1 MYGDAMAERSGCSQD
16 HHQVVGRSP
25 ALLEVLRQ
33 VHAVAHTDATVLVC
47 GESGTGKEVIAR
59 AIHRHSRRAAAP
71 LVRVN
76 CAALAPTL
84 LESEL
89 FGHERGAFTGALAR
103 RAGRFEIADGGT
115 LFLDEIGETPMH
127 VQPKL
132 LRVLQEREFERL
144 GSSQTQRCDV
154 RLIAATNRELAA
166 MIAERSFREDLYYR
180 LNVFSI
186 LLPPLRE
193 RRDDIVPLAEHF
205 VGRLAGRMNKSI
217 CGIRPESLA
226 KLRSYDWPGNVREL
240 HNVLERAVILA
251 SGPVLDV
258 AVPAAARASATTTTT
273 IVESEDLE
281 HVQRMHIIAVLR
293 STNWVVGGRNGAAAR
308 LGVNRS
314 TLNFRMKRLGI
325 ERPGTGASSR
335 PRRDADRRALAVV
348 E

>member
-1 MYGDAMAERSGCSQD
+1 MSGEAMAERSGYGGQD
-16 HHQVVGRSP
+16 HHQIVGRSG

-33 VHAVAHTDATVLVC
+33 VQAVAHTDATVLVC
-47 GESGTGKEVIAR
+47 GESGTGKEVIAH
-59 AIHRHSRRAAAP
+59 AIHRNSRRAAAP

-103 RAGRFEIADGGT
+103 RAGRFEVADGGT
-115 LFLDEIGETPMH
+115 LFLDEIGETPMN

-144 GSSQTQRCDV
+144 GSSQTQHCDV

-186 LLPPLRE
+186 VLPPLRE
-193 RRDDIVPLAEHF
+193 RREDIVPLAEHF
-205 VGRLAGRMNKSI
+205 VGRLAGRMGKSI

-251 SGPVLDV
+251 NGPVLDV
-258 AVPAAARASATTTTT
+258 AVPAAAPVGTTPTT
-273 IVESEDLE
+273 VESEDLE
-281 HVQRMHIIAVLR
+281 HVQRMHIIAILR
-293 STNWVVGGRNGAAAR
+293 STDWVVGGRNGAAAR

-314 TLNFRMKRLGI
+314 TLNFRMKKLGI
-325 ERPGTGASSR
+325 ERPGTGTSAR
-335 PRRDADRRALAVV
+335 LGRDAIGRVHAVV